1 MEISNSPRPE
11 KPTYEKDFARSV
23 DLFEKSF
30 KEFHNSSFDA
40 QRKAYVDV
48 MKESL
53 VTMQE
58 SANAMLNTKL
68 NELKENLKKDL
79 DKYLDDPSSDN
90 KDKITKDIQNIKNNE

>member
-1 MEISNSPRPE
+1 MEISNAPKPE

-30 KEFHNSSFDA
+30 KEFQSSSFSA
-40 QRKAYVDV
+40 QKQAYIDV

-58 SANAMLNTKL
+58 SANAMVNTKL
-68 NELKENLKKDL
+68 NELKETLKKDL
-79 DKYLDDPSSDN
+79 DKYLEDPNNEN
-90 KDKITKDIQNIKNNE
+90 KNKVSKDILNIKNNE